1 MRYCRIGD
9 VRPTIDETR
18 DPVAATH
25 IGGQRR
31 TAGEGVGMAAGN
43 AFSLALTGNG
53 QVFAWGAN
61 DSGPLGNGTVVNS
74 SVPARW

>member
-1 MRYCRIGD
+1 
-9 VRPTIDETR
+9 
-18 DPVAATH
+18 
-25 IGGQRR
+25 
-31 TAGEGVGMAAGN
+31 MAAGN